1 MSFLLD
7 TNVVS
12 ELHKKG
18 RTNPGV
24 TRWIT
29 SVGDEDLFLSVL
41 VVGELHQGI
50 ERLSRRDPVAA
61 RKLDRWLT
69 VLTESYA
76 ERILAVDLEVAT
88 LWGRLNV
95 PDPLPAV
102 DGMLAATA
110 IVHNFTLVTRNT
122 SDVRRTGVRLVN
134 PFERDQ

>member
-1 MSFLLD
+1 VSFLLD

-12 ELHKKG
+12 ELRKKG
-18 RTNPGV
+18 GTNTGV
-24 TRWIT
+24 TRWIA
-29 SVGDEDLFLSVL
+29 SVNEEDLFLSVL
-41 VVGELHQGI
+41 VVGELHQGT
-50 ERLSRRDPVAA
+50 ERLRRRDPVAA

-69 VLTESYA
+69 ALTESYA
-76 ERILAVDLEVAT
+76 ERILEVDLEIAT

-134 PFERDQ
+134 PFEKGQ